1 MKQTKYFRTH
11 DEGQAFAAGLH
22 CANTGH
28 IHSLWFETIEER
40 DSFQFKLSWHDENK
54 TASELPEKHPP
65 LTPAEYVEYKGDFC
79 PMCRGFDFTGHS
91 IEVAD
96 GQAFQEVT
104 CNNPDCEA
112 SWVDCYEL
120 SGYDKLER

>member
-1 MKQTKYFRTH
+1 MKQTKYFRTY

-28 IHSLWFETIEER
+28 IHSLWFEPTAER
-40 DSFQFKLSWHDENK
+40 SGFQFKLSWHDENK

-65 LTPAEYVEYKGDFC
+65 LTPAEYVKHKGAIC
-79 PMCRGFDFTGHS
+79 PVCRSRDITRDA
-91 IEVAD
+91 IEVD
-96 GQAFQEVT
+96 ENHCYQLVS
-104 CNNPDCEA
+104 CLNPDCEA
-112 SWVDCYEL
+112 SWSECYEL